1 MKQVPRIIATFALA
15 AYAYGEL
22 AEHVY
27 PFVLLPHLGVNLRV
41 VALTLFAVLHAG
53 TNFGWRTG
61 LLMFFATAL
70 VTWLFEQIGV
80 TTGAVYGAYHY
91 SGMLGP
97 KLGAVP
103 LLIPLAWF
111 MMIYPSYLITTLIVD
126 GQVLP
131 HRMDIKQVSVRAFI
145 AAMVMTA
152 WDAVIDPSM
161 SRAGFWVWEHGGSY
175 FGVPLQNFS
184 GWLITTFVVYIA
196 FGLLQRRFRLILHQP
211 RDWFAFLPTLA
222 YSIVTLVQ
230 VANEKVGPSSVIAF
244 FAMGLPALLAFTR
257 WTQDLT
263 REEDQAKELVRLRT
277 EAIHVEN

>member
-1 MKQVPRIIATFALA
+1 MKPALRIIAALA
-15 AYAYGEL
+15 LSVYAYGEL

-27 PFVLLPHLGVNLRV
+27 PLVLLPHLGVPVRV
-41 VALTLFAVLHAG
+41 AALTIFAILHAG
-53 TNFGWRTG
+53 SNFGWRLG

-70 VTWLFEQIGV
+70 ITWLFEQAGV
-80 TTGAVYGAYHY
+80 ATGAVYGAYHY

-111 MMIYPSYLITTLIVD
+111 MMIYPSYLITSLILD
-126 GQVLP
+126 GQVFP
-131 HRMDIKQVSVRAFI
+131 HRMGIKQLGIRALV

-152 WDAVIDPSM
+152 WDAVIDPGM

-175 FGVPLQNFS
+175 FGVPLHNFA
-184 GWLITTFVVYIA
+184 GWLVTTFVVYIA
-196 FGLLQRRFRLILHQP
+196 FGLLQRRFRLILQQS

-244 FAMGLPALLAFTR
+244 FAMGLPALLAITR
-257 WTQDLT
+257 WTQNLT
-263 REEDQAKELVRLRT
+263 RCEDLAQELVRLRT
-277 EAIHVEN
+277 ESIQVEN